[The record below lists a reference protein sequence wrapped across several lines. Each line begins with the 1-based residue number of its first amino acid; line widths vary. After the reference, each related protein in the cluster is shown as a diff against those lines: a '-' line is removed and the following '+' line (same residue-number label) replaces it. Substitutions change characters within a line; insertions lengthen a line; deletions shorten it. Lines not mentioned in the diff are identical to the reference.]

1 MENRKLLD
9 YPDILR
15 AEDVA
20 AILRTSKSKAYDL
33 LNSRDFPTLVVG
45 RRKMVSKEKFIEWIN
60 SNSSRIKQ

>member
-1 MENRKLLD
+1 MENMKIYD

-33 LNSRDFPTLVVG
+33 LNSKDFPTLTVG
-45 RRKMVSKEKFIEWIN
+45 RRKMVSKESFLEWIKDN
-60 SNSSRIKQ
+60 SKRQDQ

>member
-33 LNSRDFPTLVVG
+33 LNSADFPTLVVG

-60 SNSSRIKQ
+60 RNSSCIKQ

>member
-1 MENRKLLD
+1 MENMKIYD

-33 LNSRDFPTLVVG
+33 MNSKDFPTLTVG
-45 RRKMVSKEKFIEWIN
+45 RRKMVSKESFLEWIKEN
-60 SNSSRIKQ
+60 SKCHDQ